1 MQARERER
9 DLELAARL
17 LKGDKAAVEELT
29 RDFGPM
35 VHQQALKYMKNWE
48 DAEEVAQDVLLKVV
62 RKIGLFRGDSALS
75 SWIYRITF
83 NTAMSRLR
91 NGRFSRP
98 QEVLIGDLAG
108 LASRA
113 NDHGE
118 SRIPSFLEPAD
129 LTNMGD
135 ESVMRRQLREKVI
148 AALREMPDVYR
159 VPVVLR
165 DLQGMSTEEASEVL
179 QVKTQTLKS
188 RLHRGRTFLRERLQ
202 EFAGGLTLHRPVEV

>member
-1 MQARERER
+1 MQTRERER

-17 LKGDKAAVEELT
+17 LKGESAAIEELAT
-29 RDFGPM
+29 DFGPM
-35 VHQQALKYMKNWE
+35 INQQAFKYMKNWE

-62 RKIGLFRGDSALS
+62 RKIALFRGDSALS

-98 QEVLIGDLAG
+98 QEVLIGDLA
-108 LASRA
+108 A
-113 NDHGE
+113 NSNHTGDYDDA
-118 SRIPSFLEPAD
+118 RVPAFLEPAD
-129 LTNMGD
+129 FTYMGD
-135 ESVMRRQLREKVI
+135 ESVMRRQLRETFL

-202 EFAGGLTLHRPVEV
+202 EFAGGLALHRPIEA